1 MLRCSVQSASSM
13 GLVTHSA
20 DGHHLPA
27 RQVSLGY
34 STSESGA
41 AQIYDREALRLR
53 GSAAQLNFP
62 LWSLSDAAAVATAP
76 EQHDPQVRGLCRT
89 MHLSASS
96 QSVMP
101 CVQI

>member
-1 MLRCSVQSASSM
+1 MRFL
-13 GLVTHSA
+13 GLVPRSA
-20 DGHHLPA
+20 DHCLPA

-62 LWSLSDAAAVATAP
+62 LWSLSDAAAAAAPP
-76 EQHDPQVRGLCRT
+76 EQEAQVRCPL
-89 MHLSASS
+89 LA
-96 QSVMP
+96 
-101 CVQI
+101 